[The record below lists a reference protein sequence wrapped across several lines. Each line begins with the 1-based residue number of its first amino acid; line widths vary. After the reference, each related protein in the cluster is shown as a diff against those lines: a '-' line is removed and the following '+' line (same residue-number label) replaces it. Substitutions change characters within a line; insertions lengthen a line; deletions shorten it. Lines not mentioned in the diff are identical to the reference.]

1 MVKRKS
7 VSKKRVS
14 KKRVSKR
21 RSSKKRVSKK
31 RVSKKRVSKKR
42 VSKKRV
48 SKKRV
53 SKKRVSKKR
62 VSKRRSSRKQKK
74 KLLRGGGAEEEW
86 CREIHAGR
94 APIERRQD
102 VSDPVLKGNLCGKC
116 AESYYTK
123 KEFDEYYQDKVA
135 GSTKYNSIV
144 GSAKT
149 GYICEADDEVRFNT
163 KLEKWV
169 TKDEFKDTDVPDWK
183 AMWHA
188 SQQRDE
194 ANDIDDEYVP
204 APPPYASADAPPST
218 PKDVVLRG
226 GERLRD
232 FGVGEVINGVYNYN
246 PVHSKDNEYGDV
258 FTHIV
263 KDVFDA
269 ATYGKEFHIFRERS
283 GNWTIGNTKNLTG
296 EGNIGLSTLD
306 NDATHPA
313 SLKWQLKWKELN
325 KELNIT
331 VDIAP

>member
-7 VSKKRVS
+7 VS

-53 SKKRVSKKR
+53 SKKRVSKRR

-74 KLLRGGGAEEEW
+74 NLLRGGGAEEDW
-86 CREIHAGR
+86 CREIHVGR

-102 VSDPVLKGNLCGKC
+102 VSEKC

-163 KLEKWV
+163 KLGKWV
-169 TKDEFKDTDVPDWK
+169 TKDKFKDTDVPDWK

-194 ANDIDDEYVP
+194 ANDSDDDVP
-204 APPPYASADAPPST
+204 EPPPYASADAPPST

-232 FGVGEVINGVYNYN
+232 FEVGEVINGVYNYN
-246 PVHSKDNEYGDV
+246 PVLSKKYGDV

-263 KDVFDA
+263 KNKLDA
-269 ATYGKEFHIFRERS
+269 DDWGKELHIFRESS

-296 EGNIGLSTLD
+296 GGEDPLIDIGLSTKE
-306 NDATHPA
+306 NNAKHPA
-313 SLKWQLKWKELN
+313 SSPWQIMDPELN
-325 KELNIT
+325 EELNIT

>member
-14 KKRVSKR
+14 KK

-31 RVSKKRVSKKR
+31 RVSKKRVSKKRSSKKR

-74 KLLRGGGAEEEW
+74 NLLRGGGAEE
-86 CREIHAGR
+86 CSNIQKGR
-94 APIERRQD
+94 VPIERRQD
-102 VSDPVLKGNLCGKC
+102 VSDQ
-116 AESYYTK
+116 SYYTK
-123 KEFDEYYQDKVA
+123 NEFVDYYEGA
-135 GSTKYNSIV
+135 PGIEKYNSID
-144 GSAKT
+144 GSEER

-163 KLEKWV
+163 KLGKWV
-169 TKDEFKDTDVPDWK
+169 TKDEFTKGAI

-194 ANDIDDEYVP
+194 ANDSDEELTPVP

-232 FGVGEVINGVYNYN
+232 FEVGEVINGVYNYK
-246 PVHSKDNEYGDV
+246 PVLSKKYGDV

-263 KDVFDA
+263 KNKLDA
-269 ATYGKEFHIFRERS
+269 DDWGKELHIFRESS

-296 EGNIGLSTLD
+296 GGEDPLIDIGLSTKE
-306 NDATHPA
+306 NNAKHPA
-313 SLKWQLKWKELN
+313 SSPWQIMDPELN
-325 KELNIT
+325 EELNIT